1 MIITEDM
8 TSSPAP
14 WPYKNPWNKNAISSK
29 HEVAQSKIK
38 SWAPDRQGLVIEAH
52 FYSKSV
58 KNISSILEFGSKF
71 HNSWKLLRDNLRH
84 IKHFGGLFKQITI

>member
-14 WPYKNPWNKNAISSK
+14 WPYKNPWNKNSISSK

-38 SWAPDRQGLVIEAH
+38 RWALTDRGL
-52 FYSKSV
+52 
-58 KNISSILEFGSKF
+58 
-71 HNSWKLLRDNLRH
+71 
-84 IKHFGGLFKQITI
+84 